1 MLMFH
6 LWHNFIG
13 RIRAVVFSVARFV
26 EVDALSGDGAL
37 KCVLGAAAQL
47 VGRVVAL
54 LNAVANHGAIDA
66 RAGTAFEATT
76 PTLWTIHLVCI
87 KTLVVNFSI
96 SKYVYSDLVIIK
108 FRCTTA
114 WDTMASSYNCNL
126 LLLLK
131 YTFK

>member
-1 MLMFH
+1 MLVKSRLWGGIFNVLIFY

-37 KCVLGAAAQL
+37 KRVLGAAAQL

-87 KTLVVNFSI
+87 KTFSG
-96 SKYVYSDLVIIK
+96 
-108 FRCTTA
+108 
-114 WDTMASSYNCNL
+114 
-126 LLLLK
+126 
-131 YTFK
+131 

>member
-1 MLMFH
+1 MFY

-13 RIRAVVFSVARFV
+13 GIRAVVFSVARFV

-66 RAGTAFEATT
+66 RAGTAFEPTT

-87 KTLVVNFSI
+87 KMLVVS
-96 SKYVYSDLVIIK
+96 
-108 FRCTTA
+108 
-114 WDTMASSYNCNL
+114 
-126 LLLLK
+126 
-131 YTFK
+131 